1 MSGAVKPGLVQALP
15 AVHSLQSDKLSA
27 PASALNL
34 PLGQGVGV
42 SVPASQKCLKGG
54 RYLSSSNIGVS
65 KDRGSWKV
73 KFSKNG
79 KHPMSMQ

>member
-1 MSGAVKPGLVQALP
+1 MLCCVSLPGEQSLSGAVSPGLVQALP

-42 SVPASQKCLKGG
+42 SVPASQKCLEEDVFKNQC
-54 RYLSSSNIGVS
+54 RKLSPQRMAHSE
-65 KDRGSWKV
+65 
-73 KFSKNG
+73 
-79 KHPMSMQ
+79 MQ